1 MWSFLISLIVL
12 SNRTNI
18 RFENNKNLPNL
29 NNLSKDF
36 KKITF
41 DEDTKG
47 GYDSRFF
54 NSTNINDKR
63 NDELFLISKNYK
75 IKNTLKTLE
84 LINQQIKSSKVNHP
98 NHPLLKNLPIGTY
111 DFVDDIDIWQD
122 LADQWDNNLI

>member
-29 NNLSKDF
+29 NNLPEDF
-36 KKITF
+36 KKMTF
-41 DEDTKG
+41 DEDTIG

-63 NDELFLISKNYK
+63 NDELLLISKNYK
-75 IKNTLKTLE
+75 IMNRLKTLE

-122 LADQWDNNLI
+122 LADLWDNNLI